1 MRLRKKSR
9 LSVLLFLFFGLTMDA
24 SAQKTFKYEA
34 DVNKVDSTGF
44 YRIELQPAFIAKSNA
59 GLSDIRLID
68 AKGNFVPY
76 VTAGSMPQTDNTEFM
91 VLPEVVTPLK
101 PDTGTSF
108 VVECREEKP
117 INKLW
122 INLRNTS
129 AERYM
134 NLAGSDDLKH
144 WFAIEENIS
153 LNNGKEGSNGTLTEQ
168 ITFPAS
174 NYRYLKLLV
183 NDKNKTPVKFV
194 GAGIYRNASIHNV
207 YQPILLEATKQ
218 ADSNKSSWFT
228 IKLRDNY
235 QVNKLHLKITEPAYF
250 KRPVSVYDD
259 SGASPVLISESELN
273 SSEPLDLFLSVK
285 TNRLLL
291 KIDNADSPPLK
302 IAGATLYQADEYIVS
317 YLEAGQSYKLLTGD
331 RKATTPEYDLKFF
344 TDSIRS
350 RIPTINH
357 APVVA
362 NALFAAPAPKIV
374 RPDRTP
380 VIWAA
385 IITALIVLSLLTWK
399 MIGEVKNK
407 AGQD

>member
-9 LSVLLFLFFGLTMDA
+9 ISLLLFLFFGLMMNA

-34 DVNKVDSTGF
+34 GVNKVDSTGF

-59 GLSDIRLID
+59 NLSDIRLIG

-76 VTAGSMPQTDNTEFM
+76 VIAGNMPQNDNTEFM
-91 VLPEVVTPLK
+91 VLPQVAALK
-101 PDTGTSF
+101 PDTGTSLI
-108 VVECREEKP
+108 VECRDEKP

-129 AERYM
+129 AERRM
-134 NLAGSDDLKH
+134 NLSGSDDLKH

-153 LNNGKEGSNGTLTEQ
+153 LNNGSAGANGTLTEE

-183 NDKNKTPVKFV
+183 NDKNKTPVKFI
-194 GAGIYRNASIHNV
+194 GAGIYRNASIQNV
-207 YQPILLEATKQ
+207 YQPILPEANTQ

-228 IKLRDNY
+228 IKLNDNY
-235 QVNKLHLKITEPAYF
+235 QVNELHLKITAPTYF

-259 SGASPVLISESELN
+259 SGQSPVLISESELN
-273 SSEPLDLFLSVK
+273 SSAATDLFLSIK

-291 KIDNADSPPLK
+291 KIDNADNPPLK
-302 IAGATLYQADEYIVS
+302 IAAATLYQADEYIVS

-331 RKATTPEYDLKFF
+331 SKATTPEYDLKFF

-362 NALFAAPAPKIV
+362 NALFTAPSPKIA

-399 MIGEVKNK
+399 MMGEVKNK
-407 AGQD
+407 TGQE